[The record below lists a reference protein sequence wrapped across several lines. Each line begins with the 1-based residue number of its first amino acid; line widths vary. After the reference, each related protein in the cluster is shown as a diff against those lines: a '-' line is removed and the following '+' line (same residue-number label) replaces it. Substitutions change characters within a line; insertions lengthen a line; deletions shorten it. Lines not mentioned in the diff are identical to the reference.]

1 MQAAFENNA
10 TLWKLAS
17 SGFAAIAAAD
27 PLNSSTF
34 SSEFE
39 LQFGLEQQLLP
50 IPEADQGVQLVVNNQ
65 DGIAHPWHLH
75 GHSFQIRQSSDKRAI
90 DNFLGMDSFRPL

>member
-10 TLWKLAS
+10 SLWKIAD
-17 SGFAAIAAAD
+17 SGFAEIAEAD
-27 PLNSSTF
+27 PFNPSTF
-34 SSEFE
+34 SPQFE

-50 IPEADQGVQLVVNNQ
+50 IPDADQGVQLVVNNQ

-75 GHSFQIRQSSDKRAI
+75 GHSFQVRDHQTNAQ
-90 DNFLGMDSFRPL
+90 